1 MTSQDQIQLASLKRL
16 ALRTLEKEGF
26 QAPSA
31 GALTAIVQCSMMATS
46 LFLVAA
52 LRVPSASEL
61 DEFFKD
67 FVLRSVNLP
76 PGVGDAKSN

>member
-26 QAPSA
+26 QAPTA
-31 GALTAIVQCSMMATS
+31 GALTAIVQCSLMATS
-46 LFLVAA
+46 LLVDAS
-52 LRVPSASEL
+52 LRPPTASEL

-67 FVLRSVNLP
+67 FVLRCVNLP
-76 PGVGDAKSN
+76 PGVGDARLN